1 MPHDNT
7 TGENA
12 GEQIP
17 SKPGKRKPSRAER
30 LQGFS
35 PTFPAEKKT
44 PVVPDIPDEK
54 PEPPMSIPVD
64 YPRLRTILR
73 DRGLSFKPIFGQRG
87 MTEILGKSDKTVR
100 AWTRK
105 GKIPCCWW
113 PSGDPYYTPKNIED
127 FLAHCERRG
136 KELN

>member
-1 MPHDNT
+1 
-7 TGENA
+7 
-12 GEQIP
+12 
-17 SKPGKRKPSRAER
+17 
-30 LQGFS
+30 
-35 PTFPAEKKT
+35 
-44 PVVPDIPDEK
+44 
-54 PEPPMSIPVD
+54 
-64 YPRLRTILR
+64 
-73 DRGLSFKPIFGQRG
+73 